1 MQTIQTQDVKS
12 QLEKILVE
20 VKKDFVPSRIP
31 RLYPPSKHAV
41 YGLCGFAARR
51 VVQKLLA
58 ADFPIKKV
66 KVYTFW
72 CRGDPYHTLAALVP
86 NLKTKFSFDETWR
99 IDPVVEEK
107 NTKQLYAPGE
117 YYWLEDIP
125 EINTDLY
132 FFRENKSCDKLRLT
146 NDKLKFIY
154 DHVKDPPSYI
164 IQQTAVSR
172 SAVVAYRSALKDLE
186 SIFHRGIKK
195 ESKILKNFPKYRH
208 NHVKTWL
215 EFLAQ
220 EGIYTAKG
228 EGKNKTY
235 RKIAEVC
242 DAR

>member
-1 MQTIQTQDVKS
+1 MQTIQTQDIKS
-12 QLEKILVE
+12 QLEKILGE
-20 VKKDFVPSRIP
+20 VRKDFVPSRIP

-72 CRGDPYHTLAALVP
+72 CHNDPYHTLAALVTGQ
-86 NLKTKFSFDETWR
+86 KTKFSFDETWR

-107 NTKQLYAPGE
+107 NTKHLYAPGE
-117 YYWLEDIP
+117 SYWLEDIP

-146 NDKLKFIY
+146 DDKLKFIY

-164 IQQTAVSR
+164 VWQTAVSR
-172 SAVVAYRSALKDLE
+172 STVTGYRHILKTLE
-186 SIFHRGIKK
+186 LMLSNNPAKEKDIIKK
-195 ESKILKNFPKYRH
+195 FGKCYH
-208 NHVKTWL
+208 NSVRTWL
-215 EFLAQ
+215 DFLVQ
-220 EGIYTAKG
+220 KGVYKVEGEEDKI
-228 EGKNKTY
+228 Y
-235 RKIAEVC
+235 RKIAEVRN
-242 DAR
+242 AG